1 MPKPIALIT
10 GASRGIGV
18 ASERLLARQGYDVCI
33 NYRRDADSAEQ
44 IKQQLEQQG
53 ARTCVVHA
61 DISSEQDVIR
71 LFDEVNNKLGP
82 VSHLVNNAGILF
94 PQSRLEDVSVE
105 RLQKLF
111 ATNIIG
117 TVLCCQQAVKTMSTK
132 NDGTGG
138 VIVNVSS
145 VAAKLGSP
153 HEYIDYAASKGA
165 IDSLTIGLAAE
176 VAEEGIRVNGVRPC
190 IIQTTMH
197 ADGGEPGRVERVKQ
211 FVPLKRGGTPEEV
224 ASVIGFLLSED
235 SSYCTGSII
244 DVSGG
249 R

>member
-1 MPKPIALIT
+1 MSNPIALIT
-10 GASRGIGV
+10 GASRGIG
-18 ASERLLARQGYDVCI
+18 AATAKLLAMQGYDVAI
-33 NYRRDADSAEQ
+33 NYHKDEASAEQ

-53 ARTCVVHA
+53 VRSCVIQA
-61 DISSEQDVIR
+61 DISIEEDVIR
-71 LFDEVNNKLGP
+71 LFDEVQKKLGP
-82 VSHLVNNAGILF
+82 LSHLVNNAGILL
-94 PQSRLEDVSVE
+94 PQSRLEDVSIE

-111 ATNIIG
+111 ATNIMG
-117 TVLCCQQAVKTMSTK
+117 TMLCCRQAVRIMSRK
-132 NDGTGG
+132 NGGDGG
-138 VIVNVSS
+138 VIVNLSS

-176 VAEEGIRVNGVRPC
+176 VAEEGIRVNGVRPG
-190 IIQTTMH
+190 IIDTTMH
-197 ADGGEPGRVERVKQ
+197 ADGGEPDRIERVKQ

-224 ASVIGFLLSED
+224 ANVIGFLLSDD
-235 SSYCTGSII
+235 SSYCTGSIV